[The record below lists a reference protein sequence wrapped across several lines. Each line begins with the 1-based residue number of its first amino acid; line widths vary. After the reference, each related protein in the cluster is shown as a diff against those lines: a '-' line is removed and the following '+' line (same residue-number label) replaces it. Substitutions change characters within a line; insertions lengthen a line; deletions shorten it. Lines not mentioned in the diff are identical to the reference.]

1 MDFCGLFY
9 PAQDTFRRGTCN
21 RQGYPGIARGDSLPS
36 FFCTAFLRRESFPG
50 NVENVHSCNI
60 SSIVN
65 PRMNQLQFIP
75 AFRWKRFSKTW
86 LWCLIV
92 IYVYNIAQNFYNAQE
107 YGDRVEK
114 KLRYRAWCQADPRK
128 PPVVIF
134 FLVGGFTCCVPP
146 HLGGYILTEVLI
158 LTNTLLLRWVVTTN
172 HNRHVY

>member
-1 MDFCGLFY
+1 MVTVGYFTQRKILS
-9 PAQDTFRRGTCN
+9 QGTCN
-21 RQGYPGIARGDSLPS
+21 CQGYPGL
-36 FFCTAFLRRESFPG
+36 LRWLSPVIDVRRSSRESFPG
-50 NVENVHSCNI
+50 NVDVHSCNI

-65 PRMNQLQFIP
+65 PRMNQLQLIP
-75 AFRWKRFSKTW
+75 AFRSKRFFKTW

-92 IYVYNIAQNFYNAQE
+92 IYVYNIAQNFSNAQE